1 MAGRQAAGRRPIPI
15 AGLWRALGLTFA
27 SAVVWGVA
35 HVAAGRRAV
44 GFTLMA
50 LLALLVAGSATLVLA
65 FQDTMKQLVVQ
76 DLWLNVITAAI
87 IALALVWALIVIRSY
102 QVVRP
107 PGLPTAM
114 RIASTTLV
122 VVLSVLICTPFVY
135 AANAT
140 YVLRDTLSKIF
151 PGDDHSGQKVDAANP
166 WKNMP
171 RVNVLLLGGDGG
183 KDRTGIR
190 TDSMTVASIDTKTG
204 NTVMLSIPRGLYGM
218 DMPPR
223 LRSRFPNG
231 YQGEP
236 GPGIVGRDR
245 GLLNELY
252 LYGEHHP
259 DLEPGYKSGQRGP
272 HLLED
277 VIEYLLGLKI
287 NYYVMVNLGGFK
299 DIVNAMGGVD
309 VHIEKPPANS
319 GMPGLP
325 IGGDPDKHT
334 APTGYLYPG
343 KHHLNGEQAL
353 WYGRNRHADDDFHR
367 MDRQKCL
374 LKDIA
379 EQANPQKV
387 VTHFEKLA
395 EAATNTISTN
405 IPSALLPALVKLSG
419 TVKHGADITS
429 LTYSPYKISGFH
441 TDRRADA
448 TMIQVMRRVAAKAI
462 ADSANPHKPSPSP
475 TTTAKKHKKKVKTGV
490 TASPTASSG
499 SSGSVSLKNACG

>member
-1 MAGRQAAGRRPIPI
+1 MAGRQAAGHRPIPI
-15 AGLWRALGLTFA
+15 AGLWRALALTLA

-44 GFTLMA
+44 GFTLMG
-50 LLALLVAGSATLVLA
+50 LLAILVAGSATLVLA

-114 RIASTTLV
+114 SIASTTLV

-151 PGDDHSGQKVDAANP
+151 PGDDHSGQPVDAANP

-183 KDRTGIR
+183 KDRKGIR

-277 VIEYLLGLKI
+277 VIGNLLGLKI
-287 NYYVMVNLGGFK
+287 NYYVLVNLGGFK
-299 DIVNAMGGVD
+299 DIVNAMGGID
-309 VHIEKPPANS
+309 VYVQKPANPNL
-319 GMPGLP
+319 PGLP
-325 IGGDPDKHT
+325 IGGDDQKGTP
-334 APTGYLYPG
+334 PTGYLRPG
-343 KHHLNGEQAL
+343 KRHLDGEHAL
-353 WYGRNRHADDDFHR
+353 WYGRSRHADDDFHR

-395 EAATNTISTN
+395 EAATNTIYTN

-429 LTYSPYKISGFH
+429 LTYNPDKIPGFH

-448 TMIQVMRRVAAKAI
+448 TIIQVMRRVAAKAI
-462 ADSANPHKPSPSP
+462 ADSENPNKPSASP
-475 TTTAKKHKKKVKTGV
+475 TATVKKHKKKTVRAGV
-490 TASPTASSG
+490 TASPKASSG

>member
-1 MAGRQAAGRRPIPI
+1 MAPGQGRGHRSVPVG
-15 AGLWRALGLTFA
+15 GLWRALGLTLA
-27 SAVVWGVA
+27 STFVWGAA
-35 HVAAGRRAV
+35 HVAAGRRGA
-44 GFTLMA
+44 GFTLMGV
-50 LLALLVAGSATLVLA
+50 LVLLVGGAATLGLV
-65 FQDTMKQLVVQ
+65 FQDRLKQLVVQ
-76 DLWLNVITAAI
+76 GTWLNVFIAVLL
-87 IALALVWALIVIRSY
+87 ALALVWASVVIRSY

-107 PGLPTAM
+107 AGLPAAM
-114 RIASTTLV
+114 RVASTTLV
-122 VVLSVLICTPFVY
+122 VVLSLLICTPFVY

-151 PGDDHSGQKVDAANP
+151 PGDDHSGPKVNAADP

-183 KDRTGIR
+183 RDRKGIR

-223 LRSRFPNG
+223 MQSRFPNG

-236 GPGIVGRDR
+236 GPGVVGRDR

-259 DLEPGYKSGQRGP
+259 ELEPRYKKGQRGP
-272 HLLED
+272 HLLEE
-277 VIEYLLGLKI
+277 VIGNLLGLKI
-287 NYYVMVNLGGFK
+287 DYYVMVNLAGFK

-309 VHIEKPPANS
+309 VRVEKPANPKL
-319 GMPGLP
+319 PGLP
-325 IGGDPDKHT
+325 IGGEITPDGRVLKP
-334 APTGYLYPG
+334 PTGYLYPG

-353 WYGRNRHADDDFHR
+353 WYGRTRHADDDFHR

-395 EAATNTISTN
+395 QAATNTISTN

-429 LTYSPYKISGFH
+429 LTFSPYKIAGFH

-448 TMIQVMRRVAAKAI
+448 TIIQVMRRVTNKAI
-462 ADSANPHKPSPSP
+462 AASVNPSKAEPSP
-475 TTTAKKHKKKVKTGV
+475 TTTAKKRRKTKS
-490 TASPTASSG
+490 TASN
-499 SSGSVSLKNACG
+499 GSVSLKNACG